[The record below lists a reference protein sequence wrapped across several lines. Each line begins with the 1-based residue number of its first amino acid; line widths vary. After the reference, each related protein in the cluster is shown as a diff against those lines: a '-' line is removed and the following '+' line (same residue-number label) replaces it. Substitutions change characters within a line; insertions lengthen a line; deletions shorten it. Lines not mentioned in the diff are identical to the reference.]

1 MISQLPLAF
10 VGVGLTVLY
19 VASITLAILVLA
31 LLAASAFY
39 FFRSVDSFDDDVRA
53 ATMAMS
59 PGERARFFAIYRSLH
74 PKNPA
79 VAWFMAVI
87 LGPIGANLYRGEWLA
102 FAGAVVS
109 LNGLGAWWI
118 ESWYSTC
125 PLVLLKNRGLIA
137 YALEIMRDEAPPE
150 AKPTFATGVVAS
162 ELVPALVAR

>member
-1 MISQLPLAF
+1 MISQAPLAF
-10 VGVGLTVLY
+10 VGVGLTILY
-19 VASITLAILVLA
+19 VASITLAILVFA
-31 LLAASAFY
+31 LLAASAYY

-53 ATMAMS
+53 ATMALS
-59 PGERARFFAIYRSLH
+59 PAERARFFTVYHALH

-87 LGPIGANLYRGEWLA
+87 LGPIGANLYRGQWLA

-137 YALEIMRDEAPPE
+137 YALEIMANDPAPD
-150 AKPTFATGVVAS
+150 AKPVFVPPAARP
-162 ELVPALVAR
+162 ELVPAMSAR